1 MDDTNKDRD
10 KDRDKNKDK
19 KEEEG
24 INEDEEEEEGLNEEG
39 INEEEE
45 EEEEGIN
52 EEEEEEEE
60 ESSKFR
66 TIVARQAVHVLR
78 LCSNDIHDFTLK
90 MQDSKNFTREE
101 VDKAQNDMVSA
112 LYLSMLLSD
121 KKIKK

>member
-24 INEDEEEEEGLNEEG
+24 INEEE
-39 INEEEE
+39 EEEE